1 MQLFSLTRE
10 NKLLVEKLRNAKSEA
25 HTIIH
30 KYGDVDVKKVPFSE
44 SNLSNETFGK
54 ASEEAMSL
62 SKSSQAGTFWDLICF
77 IFIYLLLLLFLF
89 RLLDYVENE
98 GF

>member
-77 IFIYLLLLLFLF
+77 YIYLFIIVIVLISFI
-89 RLLDYVENE
+89 RLC
-98 GF
+98 